1 MYRWKKFREVFV
13 FKGLYDFI
21 KSVTVIDLFLLFN
34 SYRNHFDYCPTLPD
48 NDLPETYQSL
58 LRRGI
63 QHENL
68 SHKPLTFSYNKV
80 CCYAN

>member
-34 SYRNHFDYCPTLPD
+34 SYRNRILIKLDILIIVALYLIM
-48 NDLPETYQSL
+48 TY
-58 LRRGI
+58 LR
-63 QHENL
+63 
-68 SHKPLTFSYNKV
+68 LTDHY
-80 CCYAN
+80 

>member
-34 SYRNHFDYCPTLPD
+34 SYRNRILIKLDILIIVPLYLII
-48 NDLPETYQSL
+48 TY
-58 LRRGI
+58 LR
-63 QHENL
+63 
-68 SHKPLTFSYNKV
+68 LTNHY
-80 CCYAN
+80 

>member
-34 SYRNHFDYCPTLPD
+34 SYRNRILIKLDILIIVPLYLIM
-48 NDLPETYQSL
+48 TY
-58 LRRGI
+58 LR
-63 QHENL
+63 
-68 SHKPLTFSYNKV
+68 LTDHY
-80 CCYAN
+80 

>member
-34 SYRNHFDYCPTLPD
+34 SYRNRILIKLDILIIVPLYLIM
-48 NDLPETYQSL
+48 TY
-58 LRRGI
+58 LR
-63 QHENL
+63 
-68 SHKPLTFSYNKV
+68 LTNHY
-80 CCYAN
+80 